1 MGLMVVGVSLASTTS
16 MLVGSRSL
24 QIRKETIILGIRMR
38 MHPTLMLLEGMIVL
52 HLVERAMEDKFIAQQ
67 ALVTSRIS

>member
-1 MGLMVVGVSLASTTS
+1 
-16 MLVGSRSL
+16 
-24 QIRKETIILGIRMR
+24 